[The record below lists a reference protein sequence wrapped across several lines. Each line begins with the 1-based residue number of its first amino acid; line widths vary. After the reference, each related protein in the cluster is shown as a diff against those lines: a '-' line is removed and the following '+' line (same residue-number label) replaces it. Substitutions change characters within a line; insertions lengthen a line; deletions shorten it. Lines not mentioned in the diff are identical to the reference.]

1 MTLDVPPPPGDSP
14 PPPPG
19 EPTPAASVPL
29 TPIVLPAGAPTRSPV
44 LLIVVG
50 AAALLGLIVNS
61 VGLVGFPGNAPI
73 EMFYA
78 LGINVDLFAIAVASA
93 VGAIVSRRGY
103 PLRPTTPITTIAVAF
118 AAASAVIWMLAGG
131 LSSVIGLAFG
141 SGRYMYASGGLFF
154 SGAFWV
160 LAVVFGSHGYRR
172 GGTTTNN
179 VIAFVALG
187 VAGLLA
193 LYAIFSSVI
202 YGMGLTD

>member
-1 MTLDVPPPPGDSP
+1 MTLDVPPPPPGDSAP
-14 PPPPG
+14 PPPQA
-19 EPTPAASVPL
+19 EPL

-50 AAALLGLIVNS
+50 VAAFVGLVVNS
-61 VGLVGFPGNAPI
+61 VGLAGFPSNAPI
-73 EMFYA
+73 EAFYA
-78 LGINVDLFAIAVASA
+78 LGINVDLFAIALASA
-93 VGAIVSRRGY
+93 IGAIVSRRGY

-118 AAASAVIWMLAGG
+118 AAASAVIWVLAGG

-141 SGRYMYASGGLFF
+141 SGRYMYAAGGLFF
-154 SGAFWV
+154 SGALWV

-179 VIAFVALG
+179 VIAFVAIG